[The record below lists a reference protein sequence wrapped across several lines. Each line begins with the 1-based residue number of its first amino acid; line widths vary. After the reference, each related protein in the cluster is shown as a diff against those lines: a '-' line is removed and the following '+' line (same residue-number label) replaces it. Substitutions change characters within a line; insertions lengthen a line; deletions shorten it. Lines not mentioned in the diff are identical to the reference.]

1 MEKTTDNQLLI
12 HSLLLTAF
20 IIFLIL
26 MFGSIS
32 ETVEIEN
39 EEKITSRIVT
49 PVSNII
55 EGYIQLSSLSEVE
68 LRK

>member
-20 IIFLIL
+20 VIFLIL

-39 EEKITSRIVT
+39 EEKTTSRIVT
-49 PVSNII
+49 PMSNII